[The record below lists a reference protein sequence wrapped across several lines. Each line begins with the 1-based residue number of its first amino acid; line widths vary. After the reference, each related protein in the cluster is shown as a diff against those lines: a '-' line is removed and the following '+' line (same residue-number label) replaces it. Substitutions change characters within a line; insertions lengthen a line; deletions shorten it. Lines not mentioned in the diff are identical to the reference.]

1 MNYNYKKEK
10 EEIIKDFTP
19 LIKASITKYFKNN
32 KSFEDAFQD
41 GVLKVLELINTF
53 NENEN
58 ISFSCY
64 LKHMLKYF
72 YMQKFF
78 KEKEKL
84 ENTFTNTYIL
94 EGEEKIDILESIEDE
109 NVNVEKEILHLE
121 MKNEVKNAILTL
133 PKKQR
138 NVIYLKFFKN
148 LKNKEIAK
156 KMNIKEDTVKEYYK
170 IAKKKLKNK
179 LIV

>member
-1 MNYNYKKEK
+1 MYKEK
-10 EEIIKDFTP
+10 KFDEIIKDFTP
-19 LIKASITKYFKNN
+19 LIKASINKYFKNN
-32 KSFEDAFQD
+32 ESFEDAFQD
-41 GVLKVLELINTF
+41 GVLKVLELIKTF

-78 KEKEKL
+78 KEKQRKEH
-84 ENTFTNTYIL
+84 TFTNTYIL
-94 EGEEKIDILESIEDE
+94 EDEEKIDILENIEDE
-109 NVNVEKEILHLE
+109 NEDVEKEILNME
-121 MKNEVKNAILTL
+121 MKKDVKTVILTL

-138 NVIYLKFFKN
+138 EVIYLKFYKN